1 MNGFARKLL
10 RVDLTH
16 RSIRTETLDPATARD
31 YLGGRGLG
39 AKILFEELKP
49 GIDPLG
55 PENKLIFATG
65 PVTGT
70 LIPGNTRFIAMAKS
84 PATGLWGEANCS
96 GSFGRQLK
104 KAGFDAVVVEG
115 VADRP
120 VYLWLKDGQAEI
132 RDAGHLWG
140 KTVGETDD
148 ALKAEV
154 GDRLAWVACIGPSGE
169 QLVKFAAILSDK
181 HKAAGRTGLGAVMGS
196 KNLKAIVARGTG
208 EVPLAQPER
217 VKELARWMIADRR
230 QNPAAQY
237 LGKHGTSGG
246 IPGLQAQGIF
256 PTKNFQSGTFAGYER
271 ISGETLSA
279 TILSGRVA
287 CEGCPVPHHRKV
299 DVPASPYGAISGEYG
314 GAEYE
319 TVAALGSLCLVDDLL
334 AINAANQMCNA
345 YGVDTISA
353 GAVIAWVMECYEK
366 GILTKED
373 LGGVE
378 AKWGDA
384 GAMLAVLEM
393 ICRRQ
398 GLGDFLAEG
407 VRRAAEV
414 VGKGSAEFAVHV
426 RGLELAMHDPRGKK
440 GLALMYTAAS
450 PRGACH
456 TEFAHDPSFERANAV
471 PEIGIVEAVSRLA
484 VEGKAELVRRA
495 ADLHTA
501 MNSLSLCMQVIE
513 PAIGR
518 FTLTDVLEIVRAI
531 TGWADFDA
539 AELMRAGERANNLA
553 RAFNVREGSDRRDDV
568 LPKRLQEALAE
579 GGSAGE
585 SVSQETLERLL
596 DEFYAA
602 CGWTARGVPS
612 ADKLAS
618 LGLGYAA
625 TALQAC
631 GALPTA

>member
-1 MNGFARKLL
+1 MHGFAGKLL
-10 RVDLTH
+10 RVDLTA
-16 RSIRTETLDPATARD
+16 RSVKEEVLDPATARA

-39 AKILFEELKP
+39 AKALFEELRP

-55 PENKLIFATG
+55 PANKLIFATG

-70 LIPGNTRFIAMAKS
+70 LIPGNTRFIVMGKS

-104 KAGFDAVVVEG
+104 KAGYDAVIVEG
-115 VADRP
+115 RAERP
-120 VYLWLKDGQAEI
+120 VYLWIKDGVTEI

-140 KTVGETDD
+140 KLVGDTED

-154 GDRLAWVACIGPSGE
+154 GDQRAWVACIGPAGE
-169 QLVKFAAILSDK
+169 QLVKFAAILSNK
-181 HKAAGRTGLGAVMGS
+181 HKAAGRTGLGAVMGA
-196 KNLKAIVARGTG
+196 KNLKAIIARGTG
-208 EVPLAQPER
+208 EAPLARPEE
-217 VKELARWMIADRR
+217 VKELARWLIADRR
-230 QNPAAQY
+230 QNAAARY

-246 IPGLQAQGIF
+246 IPSLQAQGIF
-256 PTKNFQSGTFAGYER
+256 PTKNFQSGTFAGYEK
-271 ISGETLSA
+271 ISGETLSQ
-279 TILSGRVA
+279 TILSGRIP
-287 CEGCPVPHHRKV
+287 CEGCPIPHHRKV
-299 DVPASPYGAISGEYG
+299 DVAASPYGAISGAYG

-319 TVAALGSLCLVDDLL
+319 TVAAFGSLCMVDDLV

-366 GILTKED
+366 GILAKVD

-384 GAMLAVLEM
+384 GAMLAILEM

-398 GLGDFLAEG
+398 GIGDLLAEG
-407 VRRAAEV
+407 VRAAAEK
-414 VGKGSAEFAVHV
+414 VGRGSSEFAMHV
-426 RGLELAMHDPRGKK
+426 RGLELGMHDPRGKK
-440 GLALMYTAAS
+440 GLTLMYTAAS

-471 PEIGIVEAVSRLA
+471 PEIGIVEPASRLA
-484 VEGKAELVRRA
+484 VDGKAALMAKA

-501 MNSLSLCMQVIE
+501 MNSLSLCQQVIE
-513 PAIGR
+513 PSMGR
-518 FTLTDVLEIVRAI
+518 FTVTDVIAIVRAV
-531 TGWADFDA
+531 TGWSDFDA
-539 AELMRAGERANNLA
+539 AEMLAAGERANNLA

-568 LPKRLQEALAE
+568 LPKRFQEALVE

-585 SVSQETLERLL
+585 SVSAATQERLL
-596 DEFYAA
+596 DEFFAV

-612 ADKLAS
+612 AEKLAA
-618 LGLGYAA
+618 LGLGYVVP
-625 TALQAC
+625 ALREC
-631 GALPTA
+631 GALPPE